1 MKAVA
6 LALLFALSSPAL
18 STPALAEDGAS
29 LMEEGAK
36 LFFQGL
42 LDQMD
47 PALDDLRGLAD
58 QVEPAMREFADT
70 MGSAF
75 IQMMAV
81 VDDIGN
87 YEMPAFLPNGD
98 IIIRR
103 RPDAP
108 PFTPPAAAPEITDL

>member
-1 MKAVA
+1 MKRAV
-6 LALLFALSSPAL
+6 LALLITL
-18 STPALAEDGAS
+18 STPAMAEDGTS

-42 LDQMD
+42 IDQMD

-58 QVEPAMREFADT
+58 QVEPAMREFADK

-75 IQMMAV
+75 IEMMAV

-87 YEMPAFLPNGD
+87 YEMPEFLPNGD

-103 RPDAP
+103 SEGAP
-108 PFTPPAAAPEITDL
+108 PFTPPTAEPEITDL

>member
-1 MKAVA
+1 MKPVA
-6 LALLFALSSPAL
+6 LVLFVAL
-18 STPALAEDGAS
+18 STPAYAEEPPS

-42 LDQMD
+42 LGQMD

-58 QVEPAMREFADT
+58 QVEPAMREFADK

-75 IQMMAV
+75 IEMMTL

-103 RPDAP
+103 SPDAP
-108 PFTPPAAAPEITDL
+108 PFTPPAVTPEITDL

>member
-1 MKAVA
+1 MKPLA
-6 LALLFALSSPAL
+6 LALLLILPFGPAQ
-18 STPALAEDGAS
+18 AEDSPS

-58 QVEPAMREFADT
+58 QIEPTLQDFADK
-70 MGSAF
+70 MGPAF
-75 IQMMAV
+75 IRLMAA
-81 VDDIGN
+81 VDDIAN
-87 YEMPAFLPNGD
+87 YDMPEFLPNGD

-103 RPDAP
+103 SPDAP
-108 PFTPPAAAPEITDL
+108 PFTPPAQTPEITDL

>member
-1 MKAVA
+1 MKPLA
-6 LALLFALSSPAL
+6 LALTLVLSSPAQ
-18 STPALAEDGAS
+18 AEDPPS

-58 QVEPAMREFADT
+58 QVEPTLQDFADK
-70 MGSAF
+70 MGPAF
-75 IQMMAV
+75 IRLMAA
-81 VDDIGN
+81 VDNIAN
-87 YEMPAFLPNGD
+87 YEMPEFLPNGD

-103 RPDAP
+103 SPDAP
-108 PFTPPAAAPEITDL
+108 PFTPPAAEPEITDL

>member
-1 MKAVA
+1 MKPAV
-6 LALLFALSSPAL
+6 LALFVFL
-18 STPALAEDGAS
+18 STPAYAEDPPS

-47 PALDDLRGLAD
+47 PAMDDLRGLAD
-58 QVEPAMREFADT
+58 QIEPALQDFADK
-70 MGSAF
+70 MGPAF
-75 IQMMAV
+75 IRLMAV

-87 YEMPAFLPNGD
+87 YDMPEFLPNGD

-103 RPDAP
+103 SEGAP
-108 PFTPPAAAPEITDL
+108 PFAPPAVTPEITDL

>member
-1 MKAVA
+1 MKHAAIA
-6 LALLFALSSPAL
+6 LMLFL
-18 STPALAEDGAS
+18 STPADAEDGSS

-42 LDQMD
+42 MDQMD

-58 QVEPAMREFADT
+58 QIEPALQDFADK
-70 MGSAF
+70 MGPAF
-75 IQMMAV
+75 IHLMAV

-87 YEMPAFLPNGD
+87 YQMPEFLPNGD

-103 RPDAP
+103 SPDAP
-108 PFTPPAAAPEITDL
+108 PFTPPAVTPEITDL